1 MEGYTFVSLLK
12 YDDPVLV
19 NRKTPQAESP
29 SVKQSPQQ
37 PSSPVAP
44 PPKPKCPIADA
55 KKEKTEEILHA
66 VLPPREWSDG
76 IGLWVQ
82 RVSSTPGS
90 RMDVVDLQEELNLKL
105 QQRQARETGICN
117 VRRELYSQCF
127 DELIRQE
134 TINCT
139 DRGLLL
145 LRVRDEISMCM
156 AAYQT
161 LDESS
166 VAFGIRKVLHA
177 VEGKGQMEKQ
187 IQDLE
192 EEKRALERQLK
203 EMEAECE
210 AVQLR
215 EMERRDSEDKKHTE
229 EIEFLKRTNQQLKFQ
244 LSGITQTK

>member
-1 MEGYTFVSLLK
+1 MATLALTIQ
-12 YDDPVLV
+12 D
-19 NRKTPQAESP
+19 R
-29 SVKQSPQQ
+29 SVAYPTMHFHWDLSSSQSTR
-37 PSSPVAP
+37 
-44 PPKPKCPIADA
+44 PKPS
-55 KKEKTEEILHA
+55 LSWS
-66 VLPPREWSDG
+66 PP
-76 IGLWVQ
+76 
-82 RVSSTPGS
+82 T
-90 RMDVVDLQEELNLKL
+90 
-105 QQRQARETGICN
+105 
-117 VRRELYSQCF
+117 

-177 VEGKGQMEKQ
+177 EQGKAEMEKQ

-192 EEKRALERQLK
+192 EEKRALERQQK

-210 AVQLR
+210 AVNLR
-215 EMERRDSEDKKHTE
+215 EMERQVMEDKKHTE

-244 LSGITQTK
+244 LSGISQKK